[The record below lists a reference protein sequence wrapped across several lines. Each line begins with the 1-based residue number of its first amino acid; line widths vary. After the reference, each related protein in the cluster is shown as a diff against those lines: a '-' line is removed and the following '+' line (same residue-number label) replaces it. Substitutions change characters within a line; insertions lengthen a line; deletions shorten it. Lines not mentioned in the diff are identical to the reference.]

1 MLAEINKHINDIRI
15 RFDEADHNYFIDG
28 EKAKFSVTEIIDK
41 FFPEFDSAYWAERK
55 AIEKLNQ
62 DTIEY
67 DSDILK
73 ATIKKIL
80 DDWEKKRSDAALKG
94 TLLHERI
101 EDFYN
106 QKLHTEYPPEF
117 EYFKNFHNKY
127 EKLEAYRTEWRIYDD
142 SLSIAGTVDMVY
154 KKENNELF
162 IFDWKR
168 TSKLVDQNNQ
178 LILKDFNYGFDG
190 LSHIADNSFNK
201 YALQQ
206 NVYKFILE
214 NYYDKTISSMNL
226 LILHPNYN
234 NYVHLKLPEMKKEAA
249 FLIEQ
254 AKELSK

>member
-1 MLAEINKHINDIRI
+1 MLAEINKHINDTRI
-15 RFDEADHNYFIDG
+15 SFDEVDHYYFIDG

-67 DSDILK
+67 DSDILNF
-73 ATIKKIL
+73 TIKKIL
-80 DDWEKKRSDAALKG
+80 DDWEKKRNDAALKG
-94 TLLHERI
+94 TLLHESI

-106 QKLHTEYPPEF
+106 QKFHTEYPPEF

-254 AKELSK
+254 AKILSK

>member
-1 MLAEINKHINDIRI
+1 MLAEINKHINDRRI
-15 RFDEADHNYFIDG
+15 SFDEVDHNYFIDG

-41 FFPEFDSAYWAERK
+41 FFPEFDSAYWAKRK

-80 DDWEKKRSDAALKG
+80 DDWEKKRNDAALKG

-106 QKLHTEYPPEF
+106 QKFHIEYPPEF

-142 SLSIAGTVDMVY
+142 SLSVAGTVDMVY

-178 LILKDFNYGFDG
+178 LVLKDFNYGFDG

-254 AKELSK
+254 AKILSK